1 MKWESLMK
9 ISLQNED
16 ADFLENFN
24 KMYIIDRKIS
34 KVYFHISVIK
44 SVRFLKMVHDK

>member
-24 KMYIIDRKIS
+24 KMYIDRKIS
-34 KVYFHISVIK
+34 KFIFIYQ
-44 SVRFLKMVHDK
+44 L